1 MSFGRTGSLA
11 VALAVDGLLGEP
23 PVAVHPV
30 VLMGRAIS
38 LYEVRALTLKS
49 GSPQRLAGL
58 VLAASLPALTF
69 ALTRRLLVLVPRKGC
84 TSAEVLLLS
93 TAVSMRG
100 LGEAASVVGRE
111 LETGTLEVARA
122 RVGEFVGRD
131 TARMTEEEVARAAIE
146 SIAENTSDG
155 VVAPMLYGLLLGAPG
170 ALAYKAVNTLDSM
183 VGYQTPVYGDLGL
196 ASARLD
202 DAANFLPSR
211 ITALAAAAVS
221 GRFGHAWEVARSHG
235 PRTKSP
241 NAGWAEAS
249 FAASLGLVLGG
260 TNSYGGVAR
269 KGPTLGVGR
278 PPEAGDIARAV
289 RLMRKSCALILLV
302 FFGLA
307 AVRDF
312 VRAPGSARG

>member
-1 MSFGRTGSLA
+1 MRPARTGSLA
-11 VALAVDGLLGEP
+11 AALAVDGLLGEP

-38 LYEVRALTLKS
+38 FYEGRVLALKP
-49 GSPQRLAGL
+49 GAEQRLAGF
-58 VLAASLPALTF
+58 VLAASLPVLAFGLSRALL
-69 ALTRRLLVLVPRKGC
+69 ALVPARLRVA
-84 TSAEVLLLS
+84 AEVLLLS

-100 LGEAASVVGRE
+100 LGEAATAVRRE
-111 LETGTLEVARA
+111 LETGTLEGARA

-131 TARMTEEEVARAAIE
+131 TAEMTEGEVARAAIE
-146 SIAENTSDG
+146 SVAENTSDG

-183 VGYQTPVYGDLGL
+183 VGHETPVHRDLGL
-196 ASARLD
+196 VPARLD

-211 ITALAAAAVS
+211 LTALAAAAVS
-221 GRFGHAWEVARSHG
+221 GDFRHAWRISRSYG
-235 PRTKSP
+235 PLTKSP

-249 FAASLGLVLGG
+249 FAGSLGLMLGG

-278 PPEAGDIARAV
+278 PPEAGDIGRAV
-289 RLMRKSCALILLV
+289 RLMRVACGMILLV
-302 FFGLA
+302 CFLLSV
-307 AVRDF
+307 VRDA
-312 VRAPGSARG
+312 VGQRGSDRG